1 MRNQIL
7 IFLIVLLALSCGEK
21 RKSLHDRMPQG
32 TIHAD
37 QPDLSDREA
46 NGGMLRFTLEGKAM
60 FDKFFV
66 AQFTPRGDLF
76 NTDNLQLYNY
86 NPGSDK
92 YPQFIINI
100 DYEES
105 DLHNWAGKT
114 FPLDFLAFTAAEN
127 TLPLNSK
134 GKIEI
139 MEVTETKVEG
149 RFSGQLIHPTSRKTF
164 EIRGEFKAMIKVN
177 V

>member
-7 IFLIVLLALSCGEK
+7 IFLLILLAFSCGEDRQSAQS
-21 RKSLHDRMPQG
+21 RKSQAGMRTG
-32 TIHAD
+32 E
-37 QPDLSDREA
+37 PDLSDREP
-46 NGGMLRFTLEGKAM
+46 NGGMLRFSLEGKAM
-60 FDKFFV
+60 YDKFFV

-76 NTDNLQLYNY
+76 NSDNLQLYNY

-100 DYEES
+100 DYKES
-105 DLHNWAGKT
+105 DLRNWAGKT
-114 FPLDFLAFTAAEN
+114 FPLDFLAFTAAAN

-139 MEVTETKVEG
+139 TEVTETEVEG
-149 RFSGQLIHPTSRKTF
+149 KFSGQLIHPTSGKTF
-164 EIRGEFKAMIKVN
+164 EIRGEFRAMVRVN